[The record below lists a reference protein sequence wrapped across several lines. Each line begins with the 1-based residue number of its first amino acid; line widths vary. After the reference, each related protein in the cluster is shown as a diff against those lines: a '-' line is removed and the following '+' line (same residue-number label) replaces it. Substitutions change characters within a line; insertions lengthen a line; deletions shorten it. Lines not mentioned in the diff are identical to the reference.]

1 MRVKELS
8 AVALATAAT
17 AAVPGIASA
26 APPDRVPVPADAI
39 TFDAGQVCDFPTL
52 LEPVQQGEKIT
63 FFADGRARVTGVSKV
78 MVTNL
83 DNDRSILIN
92 ASGPSSLDSN
102 TGQGH
107 QLFVL
112 CPEDVGGPGMF
123 LVRGNVS
130 FTRDDNGLFTSIT
143 NTGNRSGNLCAAIA

>member
-1 MRVKELS
+1 LF
-8 AVALATAAT
+8 
-17 AAVPGIASA
+17 
-26 APPDRVPVPADAI
+26 DAI
-39 TFDAGQVCDFPTL
+39 
-52 LEPVQQGEKIT
+52 QQGEKIT

-78 MVTNL
+78 TITNL
-83 DNDRSILIN
+83 DNSHSILVN
-92 ASGPSSLDSN
+92 ASGPSWLDSN

-112 CPEDVGGPGMF
+112 FPEDVGGPGIF

-130 FTRDDNGLFTSIT
+130 FTRDENGFFTSIT